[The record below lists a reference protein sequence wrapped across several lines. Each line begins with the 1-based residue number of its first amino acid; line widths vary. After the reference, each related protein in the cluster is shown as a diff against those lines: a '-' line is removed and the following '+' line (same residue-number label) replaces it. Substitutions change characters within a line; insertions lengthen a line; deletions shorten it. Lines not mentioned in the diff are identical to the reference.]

1 MPRFEPFRALR
12 YSSSLSLG
20 DVCAPPYDVL
30 NEHDRE
36 RLGLHHEVNIV
47 HVDMPIG
54 DEEDRYTAAAKV
66 LARWINDGVMV
77 RDDKPS
83 FTLYR
88 MEFTDALGRQRH
100 TVGVLGALEVRDEG
114 AGGVLPHERTTP
126 KAKTDRLQ
134 LTRATRANL
143 SPVWGLSLADGLT
156 KALSQPGEEVGRFTD
171 ENGVTHIVERVDDP
185 ERLATISHLISSQPV
200 VIADGHHRY
209 AISRTYRDEC
219 RQNGVLPGSEL
230 TLTYVN
236 ELISDQLSVQAI
248 HRLYRAVDF
257 SALKTH
263 FAKSFEMTDG
273 GSADPQILSEIER
286 RGALALVDTSGDVTW
301 MTPKPHLFDGV
312 RDLDSAR
319 LEHALVGFEH
329 DVAYQHGFHEV
340 MHELNNERAVAAV
353 FIKPVS
359 VAEIQRT
366 AHEGLLMPPKSTFFT
381 PKLRTGLVVR
391 EIDA

>member
-12 YSSSLSLG
+12 YSSRLPLG

-30 NEHDRE
+30 SEHDRE

-54 DEEDRYTAAAKV
+54 DEHDRYEVAASV
-66 LARWINDGVMV
+66 LARWIHDGVMV

-88 MEFTDALGRQRH
+88 MEFIDALGRQRR

-143 SPVWGLSLADGLT
+143 SPVWGLSLAEGLT
-156 KALSQPGEEVGRFTD
+156 DALSLPGEEVGRFTD
-171 ENGVTHIVERVDDP
+171 ETGVTHIVERIVDP
-185 ERLATISHLISSQPV
+185 ERLAAISSLISAQPV

-219 RQNGVLPGSEL
+219 RASGVLPESEL

-236 ELISDQLSVQAI
+236 ELVSDQLSVQAI
-248 HRLYRAVDF
+248 HRLYRAVNF
-257 SALKTH
+257 SELKAH
-263 FAKSFEMTDG
+263 LEKSFDMAEG
-273 GSADPQILSEIER
+273 GSANPQVLTEIDR
-286 RGALALVDTSGDVTW
+286 RDALALVDMNGNVTW
-301 MTPKPHLFDGV
+301 MTPKPGRFDGV

-319 LEHALVGFEH
+319 LEHALQGFEH
-329 DVAYQHGFHEV
+329 DVAYQHGYHEV
-340 MHELNNERAVAAV
+340 MHELNNERAAAAV

-381 PKLRTGLVVR
+381 PKLRTGLVLR

>member
-1 MPRFEPFRALR
+1 VPRFEPFRALR
-12 YSSSLSLG
+12 YSSSLPLG

-30 NEHDRE
+30 SEHDRE
-36 RLGLHHEVNIV
+36 RWGVHHELNIV

-54 DEEDRYTAAAKV
+54 DESDRYEVAASV
-66 LARWINDGVMV
+66 LARWIEDGVLV
-77 RDDKPS
+77 RDDEPS

-88 MEFTDALGRQRH
+88 MEFVDALGKRRR

-134 LTRATRANL
+134 LTRATHANL

-156 KALSQPGEEVGRFTD
+156 DALAAPGEEMGRFTD
-171 ENGVTHIVERVDDP
+171 DHGVTHIVERVVDA
-185 ERLATISHLISSQPV
+185 ERLATISKLIAEQPV

-209 AISRTYRDEC
+209 AISRTFRDEC
-219 RQNGVLPGSEL
+219 RASGVLPGSEL

-236 ELISDQLSVQAI
+236 ELVSDQLSVQAI

-257 SALKTH
+257 AELKTH
-263 FAKSFEMTDG
+263 LAKSFDMTHG
-273 GSADPQILSEIER
+273 GAIDPQVLTEIEK
-286 RGALALVDTSGDVTW
+286 RGALALVDASGDVTY
-301 MTPKPHLFDGV
+301 MIPKPECFDGV

-319 LEHALVGFEH
+319 LEHALQGFAH

-340 MHELNNERAVAAV
+340 MHELNNEQAVAAV

-391 EIDA
+391 EIEG